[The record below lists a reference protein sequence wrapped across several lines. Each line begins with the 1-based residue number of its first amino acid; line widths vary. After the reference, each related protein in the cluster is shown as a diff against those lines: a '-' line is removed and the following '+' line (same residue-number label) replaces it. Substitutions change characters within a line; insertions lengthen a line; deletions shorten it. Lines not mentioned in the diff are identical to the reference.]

1 MAYIAKLYRIEAEL
15 SDYREQDPDRFA
27 AERRAQVE
35 PVLDKMHGWLRQKQG
50 QVLPGSALGKAI
62 SFALGQ
68 WRKLIRYLDH
78 PQLAPDNNSCEQ
90 AIRPFVIGRKNWLFS
105 GSPRGAA
112 ASALLYSLIE
122 TAKANGCEPYWYLR
136 ELFEKLP
143 LARTRADYLALLPT
157 TRPSPPPP

>member
-1 MAYIAKLYRIEAEL
+1 MAANAATRPAEGLLVVAEQLELLFEAPSAAPVCYKL
-15 SDYREQDPDRFA
+15 S
-27 AERRAQVE
+27 
-35 PVLDKMHGWLRQKQG
+35 
-50 QVLPGSALGKAI
+50 
-62 SFALGQ
+62 
-68 WRKLIRYLDH
+68 
-78 PQLAPDNNSCEQ
+78 NNSCEQ

-122 TAKANGCEPYWYLR
+122 TAKANGREPYWYLR

-143 LARTRADYLALLPT
+143 LARTRADYLALLPA